1 MSTAEAS
8 AGEARVD
15 PLSSWLGLDQEPEK
29 GDEAAPHEERE
40 RQQSQQHAVAA
51 SGVSSRGD
59 AVFTA
64 SFVSWLVV
72 SQLAWLALLGYLAYR
87 LFQPF

>member
-15 PLSSWLGLDQEPEK
+15 PLSSWLGLDQEPKK

-40 RQQSQQHAVAA
+40 RENQQQAVAA
-51 SGVSSRGD
+51 SGVSSRGG

-64 SFVSWLVV
+64 SVVSWLIVT
-72 SQLAWLALLGYLAYR
+72 QLAWLALLGYLAYR
-87 LFQPF
+87 LFQVF